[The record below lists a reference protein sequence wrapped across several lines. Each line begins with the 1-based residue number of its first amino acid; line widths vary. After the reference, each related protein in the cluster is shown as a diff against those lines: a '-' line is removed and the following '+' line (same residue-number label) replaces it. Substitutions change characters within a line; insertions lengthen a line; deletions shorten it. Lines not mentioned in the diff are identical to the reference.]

1 MATKRLKSF
10 EPGHGF
16 TRQNWDTVSDSP
28 EITPELL
35 QNARPFAEVFPD
47 LAASIRR
54 ARGKQKLPTKQLVSL
69 RIDQDVLEA
78 FKASGSGWQRR
89 MNDSLRKAMKL
100 QGQIG

>member
-1 MATKRLKSF
+1 MVTKRLKSI

-16 TRQNWDTVSDSP
+16 TQQDWEIVSDSP

-35 QNARPFAEVFPD
+35 QSARPFAEVFPD

-54 ARGKQKLPTKQLVSL
+54 ARGKQKSPTKQLVSL